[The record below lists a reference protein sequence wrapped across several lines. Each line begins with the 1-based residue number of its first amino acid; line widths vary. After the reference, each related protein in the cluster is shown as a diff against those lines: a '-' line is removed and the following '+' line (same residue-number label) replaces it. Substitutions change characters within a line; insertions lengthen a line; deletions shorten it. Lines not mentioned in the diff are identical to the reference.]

1 MKIKIISSLAVAML
15 ISVVSTSAF
24 SAIETTKKIAGKAV
38 KGTAKVVGQVFD
50 AGGKVVG
57 TVYNVG
63 GKIVGE
69 TIDVADKGYDKFID
83 KKLSITPTVGTQ
95 GLGIEAAYK
104 INDYFAVRGGP
115 NYMQWSDNPTL
126 SALTYNYDLDFFNVG
141 ALIDIHPFKNAF
153 RVSTGGFYGQKKIDF
168 TSTPA
173 GPTQI
178 GNAVYSAS
186 QIGTIRG
193 EVEGEDFTPYFGVGY
208 TRKWMEDDNFFFDA
222 DLGVTFDSIQTN
234 LRATGTAATEAGFQ
248 ADLVRERRKINN
260 FFDLIETYP
269 VIRLGVG
276 YKF

>member
-1 MKIKIISSLAVAML
+1 MNKLKSFFIALAIISA
-15 ISVVSTSAF
+15 STSSFA
-24 SAIETTKKIAGKAV
+24 AIETTKKIAGTAV
-38 KGTAKVVGQVFD
+38 KGTAKVVGKVFD

-57 TVYNVG
+57 TVYDVG

-69 TIDVADKGYDKFID
+69 TTEIADKGYDKFID
-83 KKLSITPTVGTQ
+83 KKLSITPTIGTQ

-141 ALIDIHPFKNAF
+141 ALIDVHPFKNAF
-153 RVSTGGFYGQKKIDF
+153 RISTGGFYGQKSIDF
-168 TSTPA
+168 TSTPS
-173 GPTQI
+173 GPSQI
-178 GNAVYSAS
+178 GGSVYSAS

-193 EVEGEDFTPYFGVGY
+193 TVEGEDFTPYFGFGY

-222 DLGVTFDSIQTN
+222 DVGVTFDSITTQ
-234 LRATGTAATEAGFQ
+234 LRATGTAATEASFQ
-248 ADLVRERRKINN
+248 NDLRSEGRKIDN